1 MPDTLP
7 KGALDLRESIASI
20 QVTKSLEEVLASA
33 PADVQERVGKLL
45 QEAATNGTDT
55 GLVPMYVI
63 RPGIGRGKGS
73 HLYEADMLSKNAEV
87 FKGWKMYVDH
97 LSEAARKALGGLP
110 RSIRDLGGRV
120 TESWWDPSVPADE
133 ARGHGQGAVVGL
145 SKPVPYV
152 KELIDTDPELVESS
166 ISARATNVR
175 PKNVG
180 GQRVWV
186 VEGIE
191 PRGSVDWVTEAG
203 AGGRVVSLIESYY
216 EETEDMALLESLSD
230 DDLLEH
236 IQQERPELAA
246 QLAEAVDPD
255 GDGDD
260 DTGEIAARVKQLMK
274 KGLNRQMAE
283 KAARREIAS
292 GSKEAQEGDH
302 NDDEEGD
309 DVPVDVA
316 ALREAFASDEGKVL
330 VDELLE
336 GRVEELFEERLPA
349 IIEEK
354 LGEERELIMVE
365 ARADADR
372 KIQLRDMRDEAHRMI
387 SEAKIPDEFAKVA
400 KAKFDLTEAGP
411 TQALDVLDDLDAEG
425 AIVKTAEEILAEAVS
440 EEIEHQQRLLAAANP
455 TRVRQP
461 VAKATKKDD
470 DGNEIE
476 EAAVESTGS
485 PKTDA
490 LLLAAGHD
498 AKSLNKVFG

>member
-1 MPDTLP
+1 MPTETN
-7 KGALDLRESIASI
+7 LDLRESIASI

-45 QEAATNGTDT
+45 QEAESSGRDA
-55 GLVPMYVI
+55 GLVPLYVI

-73 HLYEADMLSKNAEV
+73 HLYEADMLAKNADV
-87 FKGWKMYVDH
+87 FRNWKMYVDH

-120 TESWWDPSVPADE
+120 TEAWWDPTVPADE

-152 KELIDTDPELVESS
+152 KELVDNDPELVEAS
-166 ISARATNVR
+166 ISARATHVR

-203 AGGRVVSLIESYY
+203 AGGKVVSLIESYY

-236 IQQERPELAA
+236 IQSERPELAA
-246 QLAEAVDPD
+246 LLAEADPD
-255 GDGDD
+255 GDGDED
-260 DTGEIAARVKQLMK
+260 AGKVAARVKQLMK
-274 KGLNRQMAE
+274 KGLNREMAE
-283 KAARREIAS
+283 KAARREIGS

-372 KIQLRDMRDEAHRMI
+372 KIQLRDMRDEAHRII
-387 SEAKIPDEFAKVA
+387 SEAKLPDEFAKVA
-400 KAKFDLTEAGP
+400 KAKFDLTESGP
-411 TQALDVLDDLDAEG
+411 TQELDVLDDLDDQG
-425 AIVKTAEEILAEAVS
+425 AIVKTAEEILAEAVAA
-440 EEIEHQQRLLAAANP
+440 EVEHQQRLLAAANP

-461 VAKATKKDD
+461 VAKATKKKDD
-470 DGNEIE
+470 EGNDIE
-476 EAAVESTGS
+476 EAEVESTGS

-498 AKSLNKVFG
+498 PKSLNKVFG